1 MTVRL
6 RDHHH
11 PQILSA
17 MRNATSLLT
26 TVKSAENVN
35 SFASNTL
42 VVIAIVPL
50 MAFGTKILNTI
61 NTSVQFAI
69 AELST
74 NKLT

>member
-1 MTVRL
+1 
-6 RDHHH
+6 
-11 PQILSA
+11 

-35 SFASNTL
+35 SYASNTL

-61 NTSVQFAI
+61 NTSVQSAI

-74 NKLT
+74 KKLT